1 MVWNLRYEG
10 LKILRTFLNS
20 LQRKPP
26 PPAVKRPMTVK
37 TPAHMSPTTG
47 RPAIIHAVAVHVAF
61 EKKQMFETRI
71 SHFSL
76 KV

>member
-1 MVWNLRYEG
+1 
-10 LKILRTFLNS
+10 
-20 LQRKPP
+20 
-26 PPAVKRPMTVK
+26 
-37 TPAHMSPTTG
+37 MSPTTG